1 MSGVSATVSL
11 DRETEYQCMRR
22 CLRNL
27 DEPGELLSKKLAE
40 AIRMEL
46 TPRQRQMVELYYLRQ
61 KPMVQIAEELGVNVS
76 TVSRTI
82 ARGRRRLRNCL
93 RYAGLRL
100 LDP

>member
-1 MSGVSATVSL
+1 MNTLVSL

-27 DEPGELLSKKLAE
+27 DEPGERLSKKLAE
-40 AIRMEL
+40 AIRLEL

-61 KPMVQIAEELGVNVS
+61 EPMAQIARELGVNVS

-82 ARGRRRLRNCL
+82 ARGRRRLQRCL

-100 LDP
+100 LDL

>member
-1 MSGVSATVSL
+1 MSGYSSL

-27 DEPGELLSKKLAE
+27 EEPGELLPKKLAE
-40 AIRMEL
+40 AIRLEL

-61 KPMVQIAEELGVNVS
+61 KPMTEIAGELGVNVS

-82 ARGRRRLRNCL
+82 ARGRRRLRRCL

-100 LDP
+100 LDS